1 MHVILNLPIWDVGV
15 IGPVSPK
22 SERVLSK
29 PLRLGRVGRR
39 NKGRARDSV
48 RVTTKALC
56 VEPGLKQGGS
66 RPQGWGKTV

>member
-29 PLRLGRVGRR
+29 PLRLGRVGLR
-39 NKGRARDSV
+39 NEGRARDFV
-48 RVTTKALC
+48 PVARKALC
-56 VEPGLKQGGS
+56 AEPGLKRGGS
-66 RPQGWGKTV
+66 RPHGWGKTV

>member
-29 PLRLGRVGRR
+29 PLRLGRVGGEGLCSSRQESPLRR
-39 NKGRARDSV
+39 AGPEAR
-48 RVTTKALC
+48 R
-56 VEPGLKQGGS
+56 EPSTRLGEDGVG
-66 RPQGWGKTV
+66 